1 MGVAGSGK
9 STVACALARHL
20 GREFRDGDSFHS
32 PDNVAKMARGEP
44 LTDHDRIPWLE
55 NIAAWLA
62 ATPRGIV
69 ACSALRESYR
79 DHLRLAGPL
88 LFLHLE
94 ITPSTAR
101 ERVAERHGHFMPAS
115 LIDDQYATLETP
127 TRDEP
132 DVVRLDGEAPEPV
145 LVARALSAVIG
156 VPEPGQRVVGRYSTP
171 TQSPAN
177 TAYHPHTPPR
187 RRGAQ

>member
-9 STVACALARHL
+9 STIASALARHL
-20 GREFRDGDSFHS
+20 GREFRDGDSFHG
-32 PDNVAKMARGEP
+32 PGNVAKMARGQP
-44 LTDHDRIPWLE
+44 LTDRDRVPWLK

-79 DHLRLAGPL
+79 DHLRIAGPL

-94 ITPSTAR
+94 IAPSTAR
-101 ERVAERHGHFMPAS
+101 ERVAGRHGHFMPAS

-127 TRDEP
+127 SAGEP
-132 DVVRLDGEAPEPV
+132 DVVRLDGQAPGPV

-156 VPEPGQRVVGRYSTP
+156 VPVRAPVPVTDAHR
-171 TQSPAN
+171 
-177 TAYHPHTPPR
+177 
-187 RRGAQ
+187 